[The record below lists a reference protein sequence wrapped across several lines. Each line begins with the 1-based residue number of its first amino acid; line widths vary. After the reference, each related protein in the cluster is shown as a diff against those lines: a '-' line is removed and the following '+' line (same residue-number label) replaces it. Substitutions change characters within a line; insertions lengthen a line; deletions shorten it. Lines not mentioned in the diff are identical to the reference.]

1 MSLKIERVLKQR
13 KTEIVITIA
22 LSIFAISLIILSL
35 SSLQQSLPIEIGG
48 KLGFSLLVAL
58 IVRWLTVLFSEAETS
73 ADCDTSEYHEAIK
86 TARQRVWVY
95 QTWLPGIERDSTEIL
110 YSRASDKRLLL
121 LSFKESS
128 PIYARI
134 KGRGM
139 KTLPA
144 QHNSAAS
151 VIPFIKN
158 DQKDCIRFNYG
169 HHPAWISVI
178 DSFVFWGPTPV
189 DLDSQAIEFLFH
201 KHHVASPEGIFWVTQ
216 FNVIWDK
223 HSHSFDEEKKYNLEL
238 LDLP

>member
-1 MSLKIERVLKQR
+1 MSLKIERVLRQR

-22 LSIFAISLIILSL
+22 LFIFAISLIILSL
-35 SSLQQSLPIEIGG
+35 GPLQQSLPIEIGG

-73 ADCDTSEYHEAIK
+73 VDCDTSEYHEAIK
-86 TARQRVWVY
+86 AARQRVWVY
-95 QTWLPGIERDSTEIL
+95 QTWLPGIERDGTEIL

-121 LSFKESS
+121 LSFEKFS
-128 PIYARI
+128 PVHARI

-139 KTLPA
+139 KTLTA

-151 VIPFIKN
+151 VKPFAIN
-158 DQKDCIRFNYG
+158 GQTDCVRFNYG

-178 DSFVFWGPTPV
+178 DSFVYWGPTPV

-201 KHHVASPEGIFWVTQ
+201 KHHVTSPEGVFWVNQ
-216 FNVIWDK
+216 FKSMWDRY
-223 HSHSFDEEKKYNLEL
+223 SHSFDEEKKYNPEI